1 MLSANL
7 KTLSQES
14 TEGDIMKSIQK
25 EKAIAFVEKLKSGEI
40 KKDHLPNHGED
51 FRGGYEQYYKDKF
64 HVYLSSVTRFSH
76 ISRIEEEGYCGDI

>member
-7 KTLSQES
+7 KPLSQKS
-14 TEGDIMKSIQK
+14 TEGDIMKSIEN
-25 EKAIAFVEKLKSGEI
+25 EKAVVFVKELKSGEI
-40 KKDHLPNHGED
+40 KKEHLPNHGND

-76 ISRIEEEGYCGDI
+76 LSRIKD